1 MPRVRTSH
9 VLGME
14 NSLECIMRITQENRT
29 KKRIQEDRTRKIT
42 EGLEL
47 NDIGIKH
54 LFSLKTVGRISSRE
68 IIE

>member
-1 MPRVRTSH
+1 
-9 VLGME
+9 
-14 NSLECIMRITQENRT
+14 MRITQENRT